1 MFRTDQ
7 LNIDTT
13 NNTFFFYNN
22 GRHGNEG
29 ENEDQ
34 NPVMFQLGKCREV
47 KKEEKILE
55 LKQEYTKYN
64 YMQFWKNVQQQH

>member
-34 NPVMFQLGKCREV
+34 NPVMFQLGKCRER
-47 KKEEKILE
+47 
-55 LKQEYTKYN
+55 
-64 YMQFWKNVQQQH
+64 